1 MSRSKRR
8 GLDWHRNSSTQVREN
23 QSEIAL
29 SIINKQ
35 RSSHIWIDIY
45 SQLIENRL
53 SAGVLVHTS
62 RLDQIWWIATV
73 EWLLLYYFLNFW
85 QDLLTHWWMAGLL
98 WKEEIKDAIIRLE
111 NECIICPTF
120 WAMGRKV
127 IQINLRK
134 TQIARAQTKVPM
146 LQKQISLP
154 PNIENSPCLPYNLWQ
169 DTFCTEQK
177 GWTTKVV
184 TLKLW
189 TGKQPFPVNR
199 EKEMLSRNQLFP
211 FSFLFKSRSARKK
224 EVNFWSICGHW
235 CKMMAKIS
243 VDNNNILWWF
253 YARGH
258 TYSELGHICQTQG
271 IENTNFISSLKYL
284 YHHLPQNC
292 TK

>member
-1 MSRSKRR
+1 MAHS
-8 GLDWHRNSSTQVREN
+8 Q
-23 QSEIAL
+23 
-29 SIINKQ
+29 INKQ

-154 PNIENSPCLPYNLWQ
+154 RILKTAPVCLSTCDRTHFAPN
-169 DTFCTEQK
+169 K
-177 GWTTKVV
+177 KVGQQ
-184 TLKLW
+184 KLW
-189 TGKQPFPVNR
+189 PWNFELVN
-199 EKEMLSRNQLFP
+199 NLFQWTVKKKC
-211 FSFLFKSRSARKK
+211 FLGTSYFRFLFC
-224 EVNFWSICGHW
+224 F
-235 CKMMAKIS
+235 
-243 VDNNNILWWF
+243 
-253 YARGH
+253 
-258 TYSELGHICQTQG
+258 
-271 IENTNFISSLKYL
+271 KY
-284 YHHLPQNC
+284 
-292 TK
+292 